1 MAKLTGQTIAN
12 SYDQLL
18 IVDHADGISATLQSI
33 ESGDTG
39 GSASSLKI
47 STSKVE
53 VIPASDSTSLFE
65 VSQADGTAVLSVD
78 TTNARVGIG
87 TAAPDALLHLES
99 NVTGISD
106 AHIRLTDNADAREAS
121 IVCVAGDLVLATHG
135 TDNAADGQIT
145 IHEGG
150 AIYFSTGSDGA
161 ADVTIDTAGDVGI
174 GVSPSAPI
182 DIKSSQTDTNVF
194 EIEKSGSAGAMARFY
209 EGASGEGMFSLYDDT
224 PTEDVRIST
233 YGDSWFNG
241 GNVGIGTDSPNTL
254 LEVEGTWDQTVITGL
269 NDNVDNGINLINLGT
284 GYQMNDYFGYYFSTA
299 TGSGHSYPFGAILGK
314 ATSASNYL
322 AGDIIIAGRDD
333 ASDADLHEY
342 LVVKPGGNVGIGTA
356 APSATLTIAGQA
368 ASVGAAAN
376 ALLRVGTLG
385 TDENYHVI
393 GFGYQAG
400 TYMPAY
406 IGFQTKSG
414 GSYTSGDL
422 IFGVRDDD
430 TDKAATEAMRI
441 NSAGKVLFGTTTVT
455 GLDRGDGIIS
465 GGASFSPNS
474 VGRTILQLG
483 SVNYTSAADI
493 ARFYNQNGEVG
504 SISTDGSA
512 TAFNTSSD
520 YRLKE
525 NEVPISDGIE
535 RLNQLKP
542 YRFNFK
548 TDADKTVDGFFAHEV
563 SDIVP
568 EAIYGEKDA
577 MRDEEVSPAIQAVEA
592 VEGQEEIA
600 WTDKPTE
607 ENTKDEIKAWM
618 DSNSLAYNSGD
629 TKADLIAKIP
639 ELQQEFI
646 QSVEAVEAV
655 DAVYESVPKYQG
667 IDQSKLVPL
676 LVAAI
681 QELSAKVEA
690 LENA

>member
-1 MAKLTGQTIAN
+1 YTERMRID
-12 SYDQLL
+12 S
-18 IVDHADGISATLQSI
+18 
-33 ESGDTG
+33 SG
-39 GSASSLKI
+39 
-47 STSKVE
+47 
-53 VIPASDSTSLFE
+53 
-65 VSQADGTAVLSVD
+65 
-78 TTNARVGIG
+78 N
-87 TAAPDALLHLES
+87 
-99 NVTGISD
+99 
-106 AHIRLTDNADAREAS
+106 
-121 IVCVAGDLVLATHG
+121 
-135 TDNAADGQIT
+135 
-145 IHEGG
+145 
-150 AIYFSTGSDGA
+150 
-161 ADVTIDTAGDVGI
+161 VGI

-592 VEGQEEIA
+592 VEG
-600 WTDKPTE
+600 
-607 ENTKDEIKAWM
+607 
-618 DSNSLAYNSGD
+618 
-629 TKADLIAKIP
+629 
-639 ELQQEFI
+639 
-646 QSVEAVEAV
+646 
-655 DAVYESVPKYQG
+655 
-667 IDQSKLVPL
+667 
-676 LVAAI
+676 
-681 QELSAKVEA
+681 
-690 LENA
+690 